1 MSARNRRFLR
11 TLLLGVAAMGV
22 LVWVVVD
29 QFDIDPREM
38 LELFLGVLLA
48 SGMLMLAAAV
58 TALLWTFLSKLMRGA
73 ARRKEQRR

>member
-38 LELFLGVLLA
+38 LELFLAVVLA
-48 SGMLMLAAAV
+48 SAILMLVAAV
-58 TALLWTFLSKLMRGA
+58 VALVWILLRRL
-73 ARRKEQRR
+73 ARRPRGGGE

>member
-48 SGMLMLAAAV
+48 SGLLMVAAAA
-58 TALLWTFLSKLMRGA
+58 TALLWTLVRRV
-73 ARRKEQRR
+73 ARRREERR